1 MELANPSSPHNHVKL
16 DKYLA
21 RQRHLAPMV
30 ITTLVSITELF
41 TEVKKL
47 KANYGVD
54 TRAWGEY
61 LVKLRDMAFPSPTLD
76 CPAGD
81 SKARQ
86 KIEHGHR
93 NLDLLRECKFVLV
106 DDSLFHKLSIDI
118 RYRLDDLLTLCTPQ
132 LDAAIARTSIPEIL
146 KKDNDLNALVSLSDT
161 AKEEAKIAKNDD
173 QPYDLYEGIAAAA
186 RLKAQILNPKAPLP
200 ASRMVAIDSYEYH
213 RAWQVN
219 LQTTISLCHEY
230 DRIEYIEWK
239 SYRSIENRCSKE
251 MEGQILE
258 LINKLCIERHP
269 PQLQALEFLFYFK
282 DAETCRYGLVYQL
295 PEYIRK
301 FRTSTS
307 TPKIKESQIAAR
319 CRPTNLLSI
328 LTAAEINPDGI
339 LELGLRF
346 QLAKRLINSVHWMHT
361 AGWLHQSIRS
371 TNLLF
376 FPEQSRFGLWPS
388 ELKPQRL
395 DIGRPYLM
403 GSGDEI
409 MENEQLRDHAAARSR
424 STSPKLPGYVSF
436 DIYQHP
442 AKLSNPKRA
451 YSPTFDFYALGLLLL
466 EIGLWQRLAS
476 FHRPDDKPEA
486 FRKRLIE
493 VETGHLRGQCG
504 AVYAEVVRKC
514 LSAEVTDSMEESV
527 RVLGYLIAA
536 GLDHIQA

>member
-1 MELANPSSPHNHVKL
+1 MI
-16 DKYLA
+16 
-21 RQRHLAPMV
+21 
-30 ITTLVSITELF
+30 ITNLVGVTEIF

-54 TRAWGEY
+54 TRTWGEY
-61 LVKLRDMAFPSPTLD
+61 LAKLRDMAFPSPTLD
-76 CPAGD
+76 CPPGE

-93 NLDLLRECKFVLV
+93 NLDILRECKFVLV
-106 DDSLFHKLSIDI
+106 DDSLFPKLSTDI
-118 RYRLDDLLTLCTPQ
+118 RYRIDDLLALCTPQ
-132 LDAAIARTSIPEIL
+132 LDAAIARTSISELL
-146 KKDNDLNALVSLSDT
+146 KNEADINTLVNISEA
-161 AKEEAKIAKNDD
+161 AKEEIKVAKIDD
-173 QPYDLYEGIAAAA
+173 QPYGAYEGIAAAA
-186 RLKAQILNPKAPLP
+186 RLKAQILNPKAQLP
-200 ASRMVAIDSYEYH
+200 ASRLVAIDSYEYH

-219 LQTTISLCHEY
+219 PQTTISLCHEY

-239 SYRSIENRCSKE
+239 SYRNIENRCSKE
-251 MEGQILE
+251 MEAQILE

-307 TPKIKESQIAAR
+307 APEIKESQIAAR
-319 CRPTNLLSI
+319 CRPTNLSNI
-328 LTAAEINPDGI
+328 LIAAEINPDGI

-346 QLAKRLINSVHWMHT
+346 RLAKRLINSLHWMHT
-361 AGWLHQSIRS
+361 AGWLHKSIRA

-395 DIGRPYLM
+395 DFSRPYLM

-409 MENEQLRDHAAARSR
+409 VENEQLRTPITARSR

-442 AKLSNPKRA
+442 DKLSNPKRA
-451 YSPTFDFYALGLLLL
+451 YAPTFDIYSLGLLLL
-466 EIGLWQRLAS
+466 EVGLWQRLAS
-476 FHRPDDKPEA
+476 FHRSDDKPET
-486 FRKRLIE
+486 FRKRLID
-493 VETGHLRGQCG
+493 VETGHLKGQCG
-504 AVYAEVVRKC
+504 AVYAEVVRRC
-514 LSAEVTDSMEESV
+514 LSAEVTDSLEESV
-527 RVLGYLIAA
+527 RVLGYAIAA
-536 GLDHIQA
+536 NLDHVQA